1 MSAPFA
7 QITQGPATATGQN
20 PNKQALILDRL
31 NNITESVGDGGQ
43 AQALQTALLVLTA
56 QTALTTITT
65 AQNLIN
71 LALNAAVL
79 NKQNRTLLISG
90 SLIYTTPGTT
100 TPAASLALVLGG
112 VTLCT
117 ITLATMSATA
127 STNMPIN
134 FWFELTIASTGSSG
148 TVESH
153 GQVNANLTAN
163 TPGGAISSFNDTNTA
178 VSSAVNLQNALAL
191 KVTIAANSAISSAQ
205 LRQATVEVTA

>member
-153 GQVNANLTAN
+153 GQVNANLFLVRSHGIDIHQRPRQFKYIHKIVGMERPRSA
-163 TPGGAISSFNDTNTA
+163 ARSSI
-178 VSSAVNLQNALAL
+178 ALHPFPD
-191 KVTIAANSAISSAQ
+191 
-205 LRQATVEVTA
+205 